1 MSNDEQQISSVKWV
15 WFGILAG
22 IVVLFGASS
31 YFILPSLISKTKN
44 DVKVIKGLRVPVK
57 IKPAAPGGKTVNHQD
72 LMVVDILKGGT
83 QSDDHT
89 ETLRPN
95 SSKPEPPPINV
106 AKNTTTETV
115 PNSDKTGELINIQGN
130 NTATQQDDTLAN
142 RKKQDNSII
151 STNSK
156 VKKNE
161 PSNAVEKK
169 SLKNKLT
176 GEGAAKITSSKS
188 GERLVVIEGE
198 IPSYMIQLA
207 AFRSAEKAIEI
218 AKILSQKHKSRLNG
232 INLETMQVNTGSNGV
247 FHRVVS
253 APLPRV
259 GADKM
264 CSTLRRS
271 GQDCFIRKYIRKS
284 P

>member
-22 IVVLFGASS
+22 IVVLFGAAS
-31 YFILPSLISKTKN
+31 YFILPSLISKTTN
-44 DVKVIKGLRVPVK
+44 DVKVIKGLKGPMKV
-57 IKPAAPGGKTVNHQD
+57 KPAIPGGKPVNHQD

-83 QSDDHT
+83 QSDSHA

-106 AKNTTTETV
+106 AKNTPTKIAPNIDITE
-115 PNSDKTGELINIQGN
+115 NFINIQDN
-130 NTATQQDDTLAN
+130 NTVIQQKDTLAN
-142 RKKQDNSII
+142 KKKQEKSIK
-151 STNSK
+151 SNNYTVKK
-156 VKKNE
+156 VKTSE
-161 PSNAVEKK
+161 PVKEK
-169 SLKNKLT
+169 SSKNKHT
-176 GEGAAKITSSKS
+176 GEKAAKITSSKI
-188 GERLVVIEGE
+188 GKRLVVIEGE
-198 IPSYMIQLA
+198 IPSYMVQLA
-207 AFRSAEKAIEI
+207 AFRSEEKAIEI

-253 APLPRV
+253 APIPRA

-264 CSTLRRS
+264 CSILRRS
-271 GQDCFIRKYIRKS
+271 GQDGFIRKHIKKS